1 VCGVFDGSA
10 RVLVVSRRR
19 RFRAAFAALL
29 AREGWGAI
37 AATAT
42 SIEEAAGI
50 VDGGSVDV
58 VALDSW
64 LLGEDWLGA
73 VSLGRPDEDVAV
85 LTVAMGDQERLL
97 ADGAEDP
104 RRREPDQ
111 SRPD

>member
-1 VCGVFDGSA
+1 
-10 RVLVVSRRR
+10 VSRRR

-29 AREGWGAI
+29 VREGWGEI

-42 SIEEAAGI
+42 SVEEAAEI

-73 VSLGRPDEDVAV
+73 VSLGRPDEGVAV

-97 ADGAEDP
+97 AEGSGDP
-104 RRREPDQ
+104 HRRQRDP